1 MYKGRGAFVKTGR
14 YWSNISTNYKRE
26 ISVIKLSSG
35 VNDLSET
42 RMDNG
47 RNVFVKMNAM
57 NTTYY
62 KDLYKPNTVS

>member
-1 MYKGRGAFVKTGR
+1 MYKGRGAFVETGR
-14 YWSNISTNYKRE
+14 YCSNISTDYNCE

-35 VNDLSET
+35 INDLSET

-47 RNVFVKMNAM
+47 RKVFIKMNAM

-62 KDLYKPNTVS
+62 RDLYKPNTAF